1 MSESLEKLHNRI
13 LSDARLKASEI
24 VGEAETKARQIVE
37 EAQAKAQKE
46 ADEILSQASLEAES
60 IRRNILSSRIRAN
73 RLRLLD
79 EKNRIVQDILRSVEQ
94 RLADLASTDQF
105 LPTVKRFVAE
115 AVEAVGSDDTTVRV
129 GFKNPETKGLES
141 IGKTLPKGT
150 KFVVESLPLDDLGGV
165 VASDS
170 KGSTTFS
177 NSFKARLQR
186 MDNQLLSTISSTLFG
201 E

>member
-1 MSESLEKLHNRI
+1 MSESLDKLHNRI
-13 LSDARLKASEI
+13 LSDAKLKASEI
-24 VGEAETKARQIVE
+24 IGEAETKAKQIAE
-37 EAQAKAQKE
+37 ETQIKAQKE
-46 ADEILSQASLEAES
+46 ADEILSKASLEAEN
-60 IRRNILSSRIRAN
+60 IRRSILSSRIRAN

-94 RLADLASTDQF
+94 KLEELAGTDQF
-105 LPTVKRFVAE
+105 LPTLKRFVAE
-115 AVEAVGSDDTTVRV
+115 AVEAIGSDDAIVKI
-129 GFKNPETKGLES
+129 GFKDSGTKSLES

-150 KFVVESLPLDDLGGV
+150 KFVMESRPIDGLGGV

-170 KGSTTFS
+170 KGDTIFS

-186 MDNQLLSTISSTLFG
+186 LDNQLLSTISSTVFG

>member
-13 LSDARLKASEI
+13 LSDAKLKASEI
-24 VGEAETKARQIVE
+24 IGEAEIKARQIVE
-37 EAQAKAQKE
+37 EAQINAQKG
-46 ADEILSQASLEAES
+46 ADEILAKASLEAEN
-60 IRRNILSSRIRAN
+60 IRRSILSSRIRAN

-94 RLADLASTDQF
+94 RLTELGGTEQF
-105 LPTVKRFVAE
+105 LPSLKRFVAE
-115 AVEAVGSDDTTVRV
+115 AVEAIGSDDAIVRV

-150 KFVVESLPLDDLGGV
+150 KFVVESRPIDDLGGV
-165 VASDS
+165 VASDA
-170 KGSTTFS
+170 KGDTVFS

-186 MDNQLLSTISSTLFG
+186 LDNQLLSTISSTVFG

>member
-13 LSDARLKASEI
+13 LSDAKLKASEI
-24 VGEAETKARQIVE
+24 LQEAETKARQTTE
-37 EAQAKAQKE
+37 DAQAKAQKE
-46 ADEILSQASLEAES
+46 ADEILSKASLEAEN
-60 IRRNILSSRIRAN
+60 IRRSILSSRIRAN
-73 RLRLLD
+73 RLRILD

-105 LPTVKRFVAE
+105 LPTLKRFIAE
-115 AVEAVGSDDTTVRV
+115 AVEAVGSDDAIVRV
-129 GFKNPETKGLES
+129 GFRTPETKGLES

-150 KFVVESLPLDDLGGV
+150 KYVVETRPIDDLGGV

-170 KGSTTFS
+170 KGDTIFS

-186 MDNQLLSTISSTLFG
+186 LDNQLLSTISSTVFA

>member
-13 LSDARLKASEI
+13 LSDAKLKASEI
-24 VGEAETKARQIVE
+24 IGEAETKARQIAE
-37 EAQAKAQKE
+37 EAQVKAQKE
-46 ADEILSQASLEAES
+46 ADEILSKGSLEAENVKRS
-60 IRRNILSSRIRAN
+60 ILSSRIRAN

-94 RLADLASTDQF
+94 RLAELASTEQF
-105 LPTVKRFVAE
+105 LPTLKRFVAE
-115 AVEAVGSDDTTVRV
+115 AVEAIGTDSAIVRV
-129 GFKNPETKGLES
+129 GFKDSETKGLES

-150 KFVVESLPLDDLGGV
+150 KFVVESRPIDGLGGV
-165 VASDS
+165 VATDA
-170 KGSTTFS
+170 KGDTIFS

-186 MDNQLLSTISSTLFG
+186 LDNQLLSTISSTVFG

>member
-13 LSDARLKASEI
+13 LSDAKLKASEI
-24 VGEAETKARQIVE
+24 IGEAEMKARQITE
-37 EAQAKAQKE
+37 EAQVNAQKG
-46 ADEILSQASLEAES
+46 ADEILAKASLEAEN
-60 IRRNILSSRIRAN
+60 IRRSILSSRIRAN

-94 RLADLASTDQF
+94 RLTELASTEQF
-105 LPTVKRFVAE
+105 LPSLKRFVAE
-115 AVEAVGSDDTTVRV
+115 AVEAIGSDDAIVRV

-150 KFVVESLPLDDLGGV
+150 KFVVESRPIDDLGGV
-165 VASDS
+165 VASDA
-170 KGSTTFS
+170 KGNTVFS

-186 MDNQLLSTISSTLFG
+186 LDNQLLSTISSTVFG